1 MRKCNPSF
9 VTGVLAIIMLCF
21 LIIVLMFILFI
32 CRHFLKRL
40 ISVCSGPNTAQLSN
54 ADRAKANVE
63 GLEKGEYIFKLSVS
77 DAEDLHNSTTV
88 KVKVQE
94 RKFLDAFYMKFRFN
108 STRRQLDFP
117 SSVFFI
123 NA

>member
-1 MRKCNPSF
+1 
-9 VTGVLAIIMLCF
+9 
-21 LIIVLMFILFI
+21 MFIYMLTLFFKN
-32 CRHFLKRL
+32 FLL
-40 ISVCSGPNTAQLSN
+40 ISVCSGPNTAQLFN

-94 RKFLDAFYMKFRFN
+94 RKY
-108 STRRQLDFP
+108 P
-117 SSVFFI
+117 GP
-123 NA
+123 